1 MSNDNMFLKPER
13 PFLLIYESEQDGV
26 SYSWLEDE
34 DELKDVIKEVKSYG
48 CTIVDAIEIGSYRE
62 VNTDEI

>member
-48 CTIVDAIEIGSYRE
+48 CTIVDAIEIGSYRKI
-62 VNTDEI
+62 NTDEI